1 MEKLVTLTSRFINLL
16 MVSAIFYLLAKS
28 TISFISPSSAWV
40 PLRLDIKNSESSLI
54 PDKETFK
61 FEVDP
66 FNRKLTDGPIT
77 QMQIVQ
83 DAPETTLNL
92 VLTGMISGPNGIAI
106 LKKSDEKQRSYKVGE
121 LIYPGVVLQ
130 SVQKNYIIIDV
141 DGKIQRLTF
150 NREEITG
157 LSYRNDDLK
166 SNKGLNK
173 ESLVTRSFDFDVDL
187 LFQNL
192 SLRRVSE
199 AGKLRGYS
207 IKQNQPNMDLTK
219 LGFLEEDII
228 TAIDGVD
235 ITFGSPNFVKLFEQS
250 RKSGNVVMTIIRNG
264 KTKKI
269 KIGLQS

>member
-16 MVSAIFYLLAKS
+16 IVSAIFYLLAKS

-106 LKKSDEKQRSYKVGE
+106 LKKSDEKQKSYKVGE

-173 ESLVTRSFDFDVDL
+173 ESLVTRSSDFDVDL

-219 LGFLEEDII
+219 LGFLKKDII

-235 ITFGSPNFVKLFEQS
+235 ITSGSPNFVKLFEQS

>member
-16 MVSAIFYLLAKS
+16 IVSAIFYLLAKS

-106 LKKSDEKQRSYKVGE
+106 LKKSDEKQKSYKVGE
-121 LIYPGVVLQ
+121 LIYPGVILQ

-173 ESLVTRSFDFDVDL
+173 ESLVTRSSDFDVDL

-219 LGFLEEDII
+219 LGFLKEDII

-235 ITFGSPNFVKLFEQS
+235 ITSGSPNFVKLFEQS

>member
-16 MVSAIFYLLAKS
+16 IVCAIFYLLAKS

-106 LKKSDEKQRSYKVGE
+106 LKKSDEKQKSYKVGE

-173 ESLVTRSFDFDVDL
+173 ESLVTRSSDFDVDL

-192 SLRRVSE
+192 SLRSVSE

-219 LGFLEEDII
+219 LGFLKEDII

-235 ITFGSPNFVKLFEQS
+235 ITSGSPNFVKLFEQS

>member
-16 MVSAIFYLLAKS
+16 IVSAIFYLLAKS

-92 VLTGMISGPNGIAI
+92 VLTGMISGPNRIAI

-264 KTKKI
+264 KTKRI

>member
-1 MEKLVTLTSRFINLL
+1 MENLVTLTSRFINLL
-16 MVSAIFYLLAKS
+16 IVCAIFYLLAKS

-40 PLRLDIKNSESSLI
+40 PLRLDIKNSESSLS

-106 LKKSDEKQRSYKVGE
+106 LKKSDEKQKSYKVGE

-173 ESLVTRSFDFDVDL
+173 ESLVTRSSDFDVDL

-219 LGFLEEDII
+219 LGFLKEDII

-235 ITFGSPNFVKLFEQS
+235 ITSGSPNFVKLFEQS

>member
-16 MVSAIFYLLAKS
+16 IVSAIFYLLAKS

-40 PLRLDIKNSESSLI
+40 PLNLEIKKSQSSLI
-54 PDKETFK
+54 PDKENFK

-66 FNRKLTDGPIT
+66 FNRKFTDGPIT
-77 QMQIVQ
+77 QIQIVK

-92 VLTGMISGPNGIAI
+92 VLTGMISGPNGIAN
-106 LKKSDEKQRSYKVGE
+106 LKKSDEKQKSYKVGE

-150 NREEITG
+150 NKEEITG
-157 LSYRNDDLK
+157 LSERNDASK
-166 SNKGLNK
+166 NNKGLNN
-173 ESLVTRSFDFDVDL
+173 ESLVTRSSDIDVGL

-199 AGKLRGYS
+199 AGRLKGYS

-219 LGFLEEDII
+219 YGFLDEDII

-235 ITFGSPNFVKLFEQS
+235 ITSGSPNFVKLFEQS
-250 RKSGNVVMTIIRNG
+250 RKSGNVVLTITRNG
-264 KTKKI
+264 KTEKI

>member
-16 MVSAIFYLLAKS
+16 IVSAIFYLLAKS

-106 LKKSDEKQRSYKVGE
+106 LKKSNEKQKSYKVGE

-173 ESLVTRSFDFDVDL
+173 ESLVTRSSDFDVDL

-219 LGFLEEDII
+219 LGFLKEDII

>member
-1 MEKLVTLTSRFINLL
+1 MKKLVTLTSRFINLL
-16 MVSAIFYLLAKS
+16 IVSAIFYLLAKS

-106 LKKSDEKQRSYKVGE
+106 LKKSNEKQKSYKVGE

-173 ESLVTRSFDFDVDL
+173 ESLVTRSSDFDVDL

-219 LGFLEEDII
+219 LGFLKEDII

>member
-16 MVSAIFYLLAKS
+16 IVSAIFYLLAKS

-54 PDKETFK
+54 PNKETFK

-173 ESLVTRSFDFDVDL
+173 ESLVTRSSDFDVDL

-219 LGFLEEDII
+219 LGFLKEDII

-235 ITFGSPNFVKLFEQS
+235 ITSGSPNFVKLFEQS

>member
-16 MVSAIFYLLAKS
+16 IVSAIFYLLAKS

-77 QMQIVQ
+77 KMQIVQ

-173 ESLVTRSFDFDVDL
+173 ESLVTRSSDFDVDL

-219 LGFLEEDII
+219 LGFLKEDII

-235 ITFGSPNFVKLFEQS
+235 ITSGSPNFVKLFEQS